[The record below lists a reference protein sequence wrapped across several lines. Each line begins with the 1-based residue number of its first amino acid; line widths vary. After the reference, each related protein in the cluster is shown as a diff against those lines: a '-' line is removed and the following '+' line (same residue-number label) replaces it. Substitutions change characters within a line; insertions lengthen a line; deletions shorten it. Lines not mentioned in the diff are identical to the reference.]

1 MAVLQSTLPL
11 SVSAQRLMC
20 LRDHFTR
27 VNLKN
32 SLWASVKHQRRM
44 LVSVSQA
51 KKLLPI
57 SSILLTIQQQV
68 FHSNSNLPFPACS
81 FHNAL
86 KLWIFFSPSPT
97 PWKQGRALL
106 YLSWLQGLECGSC
119 WTNIYWM
126 NEWML
131 LLIGQVLISPYPAKN
146 PKSQW
151 ISCSTRL
158 KRDCRS
164 LSCIYSPCAQPEA
177 VSSLVQAHTKVEKKT
192 ARGLMEASVHFKAC
206 AYNEYM
212 SLFTTHSM
220 G

>member
-32 SLWASVKHQRRM
+32 GLWASVKHQRRM

-86 KLWIFFSPSPT
+86 KL
-97 PWKQGRALL
+97 
-106 YLSWLQGLECGSC
+106 
-119 WTNIYWM
+119 
-126 NEWML
+126 
-131 LLIGQVLISPYPAKN
+131 
-146 PKSQW
+146 
-151 ISCSTRL
+151 
-158 KRDCRS
+158 
-164 LSCIYSPCAQPEA
+164 
-177 VSSLVQAHTKVEKKT
+177 
-192 ARGLMEASVHFKAC
+192 
-206 AYNEYM
+206 
-212 SLFTTHSM
+212 
-220 G
+220 

>member
-1 MAVLQSTLPL
+1 MAVLQSTLLL

-32 SLWASVKHQRRM
+32 GLWASVKHQRM

-86 KLWIFFSPSPT
+86 KLWIFFFPSPT
-97 PWKQGRALL
+97 TWQRGRHCSVSHDCKAW
-106 YLSWLQGLECGSC
+106 YMAVAGLTFME
-119 WTNIYWM
+119 WM
-126 NEWML
+126 NECSCL
-131 LLIGQVLISPYPAKN
+131 LDKCLSHLILRRTP
-146 PKSQW
+146 
-151 ISCSTRL
+151 
-158 KRDCRS
+158 S
-164 LSCIYSPCAQPEA
+164 LSGFLALQDLKGTVGLFH
-177 VSSLVQAHTKVEKKT
+177 VSTHVVPSLKQ
-192 ARGLMEASVHFKAC
+192 
-206 AYNEYM
+206 YNLW
-212 SLFTTHSM
+212 SKLIPK
-220 G
+220 